1 MATYLM
7 FGKYSPEAMRLV
19 SADRT
24 EEALAVIRQYGGEL
38 KSAYALLCETDFV
51 AILEFPDNERALQTA
66 VTLTRL
72 LGISYR
78 IAPAIS
84 LERFDQLMA

>member
-1 MATYLM
+1 M
-7 FGKYSPEAMRLV
+7 
-19 SADRT
+19 
-24 EEALAVIRQYGGEL
+24 

-51 AILEFPDNERALQTA
+51 AILEFPDNERTLQTA

-78 IAPAIS
+78 IAPAVS